1 MLKKLA
7 GVVAVLAITGFV
19 PTAKADVITGLYST
33 GVGDSGAT
41 TTTDAADLHWTL
53 NGGNAY
59 TGAVSGTWP
68 IGVWLPNTLTSQWI
82 TPSTNAA
89 QSYDMTS
96 NGFYNYSLSFNIL
109 PSQNP
114 LTAGF
119 TGQFAVDDRVT
130 AITLNGTT
138 LFSGSEG
145 SNSAWTDFSAS
156 SGFLSGS
163 NTLTFTVE
171 NIGLSGS
178 NPTGLNVDFLTSSVS
193 AVPEPSTWLMMI
205 LGFAG
210 VGFLRYRRSQT
221 KAVATAWI

>member
-7 GVVAVLAITGFV
+7 ALMIAGAITGFAS
-19 PTAKADVITGLYST
+19 TAQADVITGLYST
-33 GVGDSGAT
+33 GVDNSGVT
-41 TTTDAADLHWTL
+41 TTTDAADLHWSL

-68 IGVWLPNTLTSQWI
+68 VGVWVSNTNTSQWI

-89 QSYDMTS
+89 QSYDMSS
-96 NGFYNYSLSFNIL
+96 NGFYTYSLSFDIL
-109 PSQNP
+109 NTQNP
-114 LTAGF
+114 LTAVF

-130 AITLNGTT
+130 AITLNGIT

-145 SNSAWTDFSAS
+145 SDSAWTDFSAS
-156 SGFLSGS
+156 SGFITGA

-171 NIGLSGS
+171 NIGLSGG
-178 NPTGLNVDFLTSSVS
+178 NPTGLDVDFLTSNVS
-193 AVPEPSTWLMMI
+193 AVPEPATWLMMI

-210 VGFLRYRRSQT
+210 VGFLGYRRQT
-221 KAVATAWI
+221 KAVASA

>member
-7 GVVAVLAITGFV
+7 GVAAALAITGFV

-33 GVGDSGAT
+33 GVDNSGVAT
-41 TTTDAADLHWTL
+41 TGVAADLHWTL
-53 NGGNAY
+53 NGGTAY
-59 TGAVSGTWP
+59 ASTVN
-68 IGVWLPNTLTSQWI
+68 GVWPVGAWVSDTTTSQWI
-82 TPSTNAA
+82 TPSTNAG
-89 QSYDMTS
+89 QSFDMTS

-114 LTAGF
+114 LTASF

-130 AITLNGTT
+130 AITLNSTT

-145 SNSAWTDFSAS
+145 DHNVWTDFGTS
-156 SGFLSGS
+156 SGFVSGL

-171 NIGLSGS
+171 NIGFAGS
-178 NPTGLNVDFLTSSVS
+178 NPTGLNVDFLASNVS

-210 VGFLRYRRSQT
+210 VGFLRYRRLQT
-221 KAVATAWI
+221 KAVATA

>member
-7 GVVAVLAITGFV
+7 GVATVLAMTGLA
-19 PTAKADVITGLYST
+19 PTAQADVISGLYST
-33 GVGDSGAT
+33 GVNNAGVT
-41 TTTDAADLHWTL
+41 TTTDAADIHWTL

-68 IGVWLPNTLTSQWI
+68 IGVWAPNTTTSQWI

-89 QSYDMTS
+89 DSYNMAS
-96 NGFYNYSLSFNIL
+96 NGIYTYSLSFNIL
-109 PSQNP
+109 STQNP
-114 LTAGF
+114 LTASF
-119 TGQFAVDDRVT
+119 AGQFAVDDRVT
-130 AITLNGTT
+130 QIMLNGTT

-145 SNSAWTDFSAS
+145 SDSSWTDFSAS
-156 SGFLSGS
+156 SGFLSGL

-178 NPTGLNVDFLTSSVS
+178 NPTGLDVNFLTSNVS
-193 AVPEPSTWLMMI
+193 AVPEPATWLMMI

-210 VGFLRYRRSQT
+210 VGFLGYRRRT
-221 KAVATAWI
+221 KAIASLA